1 MTASVISADPAI
13 AAPGQSEPPSS
24 PPLPRAVAVRGWLA
38 GGGIYLGGVMN
49 RTSLGVAALA
59 AGHRFGIGPA
69 QLSVF
74 VILQLGLY
82 AAMQVPTGVLVDR
95 FGSRRL
101 LLAASALIGLAGF
114 GFAFAPIYPTALLA
128 RGLLGCGDAMTYISV
143 LRFAGTNFS
152 RRRFPQVIVVT
163 SLFGF
168 AATLLATVP
177 LSLLLHAAGW
187 ELTFSIL
194 AAIPVL
200 AGIAVSIVMPAP
212 RSSARSG
219 AGSKATTAAPS
230 RSATIAA
237 VRQAWRTSGTRLG
250 FWVHFSCMSTATVFA
265 ALWGLPYLV
274 AVGFTKSSGSNVLLL
289 CVLVAIVVSLGMG
302 AVVAARPILRVPIA
316 FGACVLTVGAWVP
329 LLLAGGDHPSKALV
343 TVLVALMAIGP
354 PVSSIAFLLARDY
367 NRPASG
373 GTATGVVNGAGFI
386 ATILCAGAIGG
397 VLELMG
403 SGAGAFRVAFGA
415 AIAIQAFGTFRIAVW
430 WRRVRGGLLIQAE
443 RGQSVPVLVVRH
455 PWDLAAERL
464 VGRSTIAAF
473 ERATPDPVGSG
484 TITG

>member
-1 MTASVISADPAI
+1 MTAITISAT
-13 AAPGQSEPPSS
+13 AAATEPPAS
-24 PPLPRAVAVRGWLA
+24 PLRRAVAVRGWLA
-38 GGGIYLGGVMN
+38 GGGIYFGGVMN
-49 RTSLGVAALA
+49 RTSLGIAALA

-101 LLAASALIGLAGF
+101 LLAASGLIGLAGF
-114 GFAFAPIYPTALLA
+114 GFAFAPNYPTALLA

-168 AATLLATVP
+168 VATLLATVP

-200 AGIAVSIVMPAP
+200 AGIVVCIVMPAP
-212 RSSARSG
+212 ARVAESPAPNSAR
-219 AGSKATTAAPS
+219 TR
-230 RSATIAA
+230 RSATFTS
-237 VRQAWRTSGTRLG
+237 VGQAWRTPGTRLG

-274 AVGFTKSSGSNVLLL
+274 AVGFSKSGGSNVLLL
-289 CVLVAIVVSLGMG
+289 CVVVAIVVSLSMG
-302 AVVAARPILRVPIA
+302 VVVAARPILRVPIA
-316 FGACVLTVGAWVP
+316 FGACILTIAGWVP
-329 LLLAGGDHPSKALV
+329 LLAAGGDHPNRTLV
-343 TVLVALMAIGP
+343 TGLVALMAVGP
-354 PVSSIAFLLARDY
+354 PISSVAFLLARDY
-367 NRPASG
+367 NRSASG

-403 SGAGAFRVAFGA
+403 STASGFRVAFGA

-430 WRRVRGGLLIQAE
+430 WRRVRAGLLVQTE
-443 RGQSVPVLVVRH
+443 KGLPVPVLVVRH

-464 VGRSTIAAF
+464 VERPISRSTIGAV
-473 ERATPDPVGSG
+473 ERATPEPVGSG

>member
-1 MTASVISADPAI
+1 MTATVVPANSSIASAGPAVP
-13 AAPGQSEPPSS
+13 AAPIEPPR
-24 PPLPRAVAVRGWLA
+24 LPRAVAVRAWLA
-38 GGGIYLGGVMN
+38 GGGIYFGGVMN
-49 RTSLGVAALA
+49 RTSLGIAALA

-69 QLSVF
+69 QLSIF

-95 FGSRRL
+95 YGSRRL

-114 GFAFAPIYPTALLA
+114 GFAFAPNYPTALLA

-143 LRFAGTNFS
+143 LRFAGSNFS

-168 AATLLATVP
+168 VATLLATVP

-187 ELTFSIL
+187 QVTFSIL
-194 AAIPVL
+194 AAIPLL
-200 AGIAVSIVMPAP
+200 AGIAVTIVMPAP
-212 RSSARSG
+212 VRVATASSVVG
-219 AGSKATTAAPS
+219 AGTTGW
-230 RSATIAA
+230 SATVAS
-237 VRQAWRTSGTRLG
+237 VRQSWRTPGTRLG

-274 AVGFTKSSGSNVLLL
+274 ANGFSKSSGSNVLLL
-289 CVLVAIVVSLGMG
+289 CVLVAIVVSLSLG
-302 AVVAARPILRVPIA
+302 VIVAARPILRV
-316 FGACVLTVGAWVP
+316 GAWVP
-329 LLLAGGDHPSKALV
+329 LLAAGGDHPNKTLV

-354 PVSSIAFLLARDY
+354 PISSVAFLLARDY
-367 NRPASG
+367 NRATSG

-386 ATILCAGAIGG
+386 ATIVCAGAIGG
-397 VLELMG
+397 VLEVVG
-403 SGAGAFRVAFGA
+403 STAGGFRVAFAA

-430 WRRVRGGLLIQAE
+430 WRRVRAGLLVRTE
-443 RGQSVPVLVVRH
+443 RGLPVPVPVVRH
-455 PWDLAAERL
+455 PWDLAADRL
-464 VGRSTIAAF
+464 VGRSTIAAP
-473 ERATPDPVGSG
+473 ERGTPQSVGSG